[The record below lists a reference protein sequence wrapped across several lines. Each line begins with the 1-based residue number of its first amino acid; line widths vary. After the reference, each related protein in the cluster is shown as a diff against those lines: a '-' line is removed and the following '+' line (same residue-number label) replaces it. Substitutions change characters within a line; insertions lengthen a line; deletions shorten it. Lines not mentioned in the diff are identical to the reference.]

1 MDIAHHL
8 AIGGIGAAALAS
20 HDQEVAGLAFLMA
33 SVLPDLDVAF
43 MAAGKRA
50 YLKNHQGPTHSLL
63 LSPLLAGLISVP
75 LARLVPGDDSVFL
88 SSLAGLWIHIALDL
102 SNTFGIALLW
112 PLSRRRFCLDAVF
125 FVDLTLW
132 TMTLAAATAMYVVE
146 SRWIPWIYAA
156 SFTSYIVFKNY
167 LQSHVRRKL
176 TCDLAIPSSWHPFHF
191 FILED
196 RGGESRAFLYNA
208 ASGHSSSER
217 LFKRVSAEL
226 QEQASESPLYRDMQA
241 ITRHFEITHVEK
253 SGEKSGDESGDESGE
268 VVTIRARDL
277 GIRNFG
283 GKFARTTLTF
293 DRTGKLVHEVA
304 DI

>member
-20 HDQEVAGLAFLMA
+20 HDHEVAGLAFLMA

-63 LSPLLAGLISVP
+63 PSPLFAGLISIP
-75 LARLVPGDDSVFL
+75 LTRFVAGDDPVFL

-112 PLSRRRFCLDAVF
+112 PTSRRRFCLDAVF

-132 TMTLAAATAMYVVE
+132 TMTLAAAAAAYLVDSPWT
-146 SRWIPWIYAA
+146 PWIYAA
-156 SFTSYIVFKNY
+156 SFTSYIVFKSC
-167 LQSHVRRKL
+167 LQSRVRRKL
-176 TCDLAIPSSWHPFHF
+176 ACDLAIPSSWHPFHF
-191 FILED
+191 FILEKRD
-196 RGGESRAFLYNA
+196 GESRAYLYNA
-208 ASGHSSSER
+208 ASGRSSLEQ
-217 LFKRVSAEL
+217 LFEKVPADVE
-226 QEQASESPLYRDMQA
+226 EQASESPLYRDMQA
-241 ITRHFEITHVEK
+241 VTRHFEITDVK
-253 SGEKSGDESGDESGE
+253 KSGE

>member
-20 HDQEVAGLAFLMA
+20 HDHEVAGLAFLMA

-63 LSPLLAGLISVP
+63 LSPLFAGLISIP
-75 LARLVPGDDSVFL
+75 LARFVAGDDPVFL
-88 SSLAGLWIHIALDL
+88 AALAGLWIHIALDL

-112 PLSRRRFCLDAVF
+112 PLSRKRFCLDAVF

-132 TMTLAAATAMYVVE
+132 IMTLAAAAASYLLDSPWT
-146 SRWIPWIYAA
+146 PWIYAA
-156 SFTSYIVFKNY
+156 SFTSYVVFKNF
-167 LQSHVRRKL
+167 LQSHVHRKL
-176 TCDLAIPSSWHPFHF
+176 ACDLAIPSSWHPFHF
-191 FILED
+191 FILEKRD
-196 RGGESRAFLYNA
+196 RESRAYLFNA
-208 ASGHSSSER
+208 ANGRSSHER
-217 LFKRVSAEL
+217 LFKKVSEDIEAR
-226 QEQASESPLYRDMQA
+226 ASESPLYRDMQA
-241 ITRHFEITHVEK
+241 FTRHFGITDV
-253 SGEKSGDESGDESGE
+253 DETDE
-268 VVTIRARDL
+268 VLTIRARDL